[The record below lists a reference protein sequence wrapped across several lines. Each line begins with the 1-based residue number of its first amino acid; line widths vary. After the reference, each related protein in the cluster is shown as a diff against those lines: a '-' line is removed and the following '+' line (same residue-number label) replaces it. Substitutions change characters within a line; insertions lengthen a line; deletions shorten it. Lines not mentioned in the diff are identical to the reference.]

1 MGNATEAITVRGL
14 EAGTKKKLRLR
25 AAEHGHS
32 MEEEV
37 RTIIR
42 RAVGDE
48 SARAAREEE
57 DLATSIRRRV
67 ARYGG
72 VEFEPR
78 PREPVREP
86 PDFSSPDHDPK

>member
-1 MGNATEAITVRGL
+1 MSSATESITVRGL

-37 RTIIR
+37 RTILR

-48 SARAAREEE
+48 AGNAARAEE
-57 DLATSIRRRV
+57 DLGTSIRRRV
-67 ARYGG
+67 AKYGG
-72 VEFEPR
+72 IEFELPPR
-78 PREPVREP
+78 QPVREP
-86 PDFSSPDHDPK
+86 PGFSSPDYDPK